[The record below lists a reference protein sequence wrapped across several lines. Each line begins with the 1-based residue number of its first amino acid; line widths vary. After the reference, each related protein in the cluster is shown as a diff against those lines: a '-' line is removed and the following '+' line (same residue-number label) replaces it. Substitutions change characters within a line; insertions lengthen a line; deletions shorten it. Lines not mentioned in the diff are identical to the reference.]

1 MGEAVAWDWGGIR
14 GVSAG
19 GSMGG
24 PVVQGPPMTPRQPP
38 ADPGKRRKKR
48 KKDKKQKPPPRT
60 PSPPKDVSPE
70 TPPPLPLLSEGL
82 LGSDEGEQEDPRDYC
97 KGGYYPVRIGDLF
110 NGCYHVVRKL
120 GWGHFSTVWLC
131 WDIRRKRFVALKVVK
146 SAPQYTETAL
156 DEIKLLK
163 CVRDSDPS
171 DPKRENIVQLI
182 DDFKISG
189 VNGVH
194 VCMVLEV
201 LGHQLLR
208 WIIKSNYQGL
218 PLPCVKSIVRQV
230 LEGLDYLHTKCK
242 IIHTDI
248 KPENVLLRVGEPFVR
263 QLAAEAARWARGA
276 SPPQSAVSSVPQDGP
291 VSVSPLRTPPRTRLH
306 PRTAPPAGAPLPRP
320 AAAAAAA
327 AAAPEPPPG
336 PAPAGPGA
344 AAGERGVPG
353 GSRRHPRWTS
363 TEGAAPPAAHPPRG
377 CTPCGPAAPAMGS
390 RGAPPPQGRAPP
402 GAPPAPALPLTPSS
416 PPPPAP
422 SSRGALGGPPAPL
435 GWGLPGGQENPL
447 DPRCAPRLRV
457 KIADLGNGCWVHRH
471 FTEDIQTRQYRALEV
486 LLGAGYGP
494 PADIWS
500 TACMAFELATGDY
513 LFEPHSGED
522 YSRDEDH
529 IAHVI
534 ELLGEIPRHVA
545 LGGRYSR
552 EFFNRRGELRHI
564 RHLRPWG
571 LRAVL
576 QEKYEWPRG
585 AAAAFARFLRPMLA
599 FEPARRATA
608 AQCLRHP
615 WLRP

>member
-1 MGEAVAWDWGGIR
+1 MELRGGAAAA
-14 GVSAG
+14 AG
-19 GSMGG
+19 AR
-24 PVVQGPPMTPRQPP
+24 T
-38 ADPGKRRKKR
+38 DPGKRKKKR
-48 KKDKKQKPPPRT
+48 KKEKKRKPPPRHVGFPGTGGCGEPGHLGSQPGSPPLT
-60 PSPPKDVSPE
+60 PSPPEDVSARDPSS
-70 TPPPLPLLSEGL
+70 LPLLSEGL
-82 LGSDEGEQEDPRDYC
+82 LGSRREQEDPRDYC
-97 KGGYYPVRIGDLF
+97 KGGYYPVRIVDLF
-110 NGCYHVVRKL
+110 NGRYHVVRT

-156 DEIKLLK
+156 DVKLLK
-163 CVRDSDPS
+163 CFRYSDPS

-189 VNGVH
+189 VNGIH

-201 LGHQLLR
+201 LGHHLLR

-263 QLAAEAARWARGA
+263 QLAAEALARWSLGGG
-276 SPPQSAVSSVPQDGP
+276 PPQSAVSSSPQDVP
-291 VSVSPLRTPPRTRLH
+291 VKRLSRAQRRRRRRRQRRQSRLLAQRLQDLEHLRETGVSPGPPDD
-306 PRTAPPAGAPLPRP
+306 AKVPPLDPD
-320 AAAAAAA
+320 
-327 AAAPEPPPG
+327 E
-336 PAPAGPGA
+336 
-344 AAGERGVPG
+344 G
-353 GSRRHPRWTS
+353 GSPP
-363 TEGAAPPAAHPPRG
+363 AAPPPRG
-377 CTPCGPAAPAMGS
+377 VHTLWAGGS
-390 RGAPPPQGRAPP
+390 SDGLSGGSSASGGGAPPRRPP
-402 GAPPAPALPLTPSS
+402 SPSSASDSLLTPTSS
-416 PPPPAP
+416 
-422 SSRGALGGPPAPL
+422 STHHLRGSGGPPAPL
-435 GWGLPGGQENPL
+435 GGGVPGGQENPL
-447 DPRCAPRLRV
+447 DPRCAPQLRV

-513 LFEPHSGED
+513 LFAHSGED

-534 ELLGEIPRHVA
+534 ELLGEIPLPWP

-608 AQCLRHP
+608 AAQCLRHP